1 MLFASNLIECMP
13 VRTKIFFLDKTLH
26 NTEVPG
32 TPYSEEHYTMPVI
45 YEPLESIPAKA
56 TEAPATLAGASSE
69 VNPADSLD
77 TNEMII
83 PNFTLPK
90 DSLPSVDGPNSEM
103 IGTILAV
110 VLCLYIVKFILS
122 VIPRMILI
130 GIGAAV
136 VYGFLR

>member
-1 MLFASNLIECMP
+1 
-13 VRTKIFFLDKTLH
+13 
-26 NTEVPG
+26 
-32 TPYSEEHYTMPVI
+32 MPVI

-103 IGTILAV
+103 IGTILAI
-110 VLCLYIVKFILS
+110 VLCLYIVKFMLS